1 MLVHLNRRS
10 IHMNESSSTE
20 RYIPMTTIE
29 SGIGKE
35 VAHDIYSFTVQFVN
49 ICFIGSPQSEDGWVL
64 IDAGTPKSADMI
76 MKAATSRFGENAKPS
91 AIVLTHGH
99 FDHVGALIELLKVWD
114 IPVYAHSSE
123 LPYLTGKKDYPDP
136 DPTVDGG
143 ILAKISSMYPIEAI
157 DLGDRVHA
165 LPDDGQIPGLPK
177 WQWIHT
183 PGHTEGHIALFREED
198 RALIAGDA
206 FITVKQES
214 LFNVLT
220 QHQEIHGPPRYLTPD
235 WQAAW
240 ESVRKLEQL
249 KPNCAVTG
257 HGVPVNEEWLREN
270 LPKLVKDFDTI
281 AIPKTGKYVN

>member
-1 MLVHLNRRS
+1 MK
-10 IHMNESSSTE
+10 ESSSTE
-20 RYIPMTTIE
+20 RFIPLTTVE
-29 SGIGKE
+29 SGNGKE
-35 VAHDIYSFTVQFVN
+35 VVHDIYSLTVQFVN
-49 ICFIGSPQSEDGWVL
+49 ICFIGSPQTADGWVL

-76 MKAATSRFGENAKPS
+76 IKAATSRFGEGAQPE
-91 AIVLTHGH
+91 AIILTHGH

-114 IPVYAHSSE
+114 VPVYAHSLE

-157 DLGDRVHA
+157 DLGDRVLA
-165 LPDDGQIPGLPK
+165 LPDEGQIPNLPK

-183 PGHTEGHIALFREED
+183 PGHTEGHIALYREDD

-214 LFNVLT
+214 LFNVMT
-220 QHQEIHGPPRYLTPD
+220 QHLEIHGPPRYLTPD
-235 WQAAW
+235 WQTAW

-249 KPNCAVTG
+249 KPSCAVTG
-257 HGVPVNEEWLREN
+257 HGVPVHEEWLSEN
-270 LPKLVKDFDTI
+270 LTILAKDFDTI
-281 AIPKTGKYVN
+281 AIPKSGKYVN